1 MKKSNSAFYG
11 AIAFLVVVGCFIF
24 TWKMTIPS
32 YQTNQKEIAQ
42 RKVEIDYA
50 KNKLDSLNTTKSN
63 LAELGDIVNK
73 MLVAIPGDKDAPNL
87 ITELEAI
94 GKANNVTLPSIQ
106 ISDGAAGASS
116 GSATASSSSNSI
128 SVSFGATGKFED
140 LSNLIKALENDI
152 RFMNIGAI
160 TMNKSESTD
169 KTNSDAMSLTI
180 QLTAFKRIDSSLSLS
195 NTTNNLTGANG
206 L

>member
-1 MKKSNSAFYG
+1 MKKSNSALYG
-11 AIAFLVVVGCFIF
+11 AIAFLIVVGCFVF

-42 RKVEIDYA
+42 RKVEIEYA

-169 KTNSDAMSLTI
+169 KTSSDMMSLTI